1 MEGHRKGEEEIKR
14 GNPWLYDE
22 TQLAMAHLTQGKI
35 LLYPGKVVIR
45 LLHHYSRDSTKGTYS
60 SSNVIKNIY
69 ISIITNLRNYSKT
82 YPISDFDGRSTKCS
96 ATILTYNTHYCQYT
110 KSPELLEFPKHVP
123 NIYSFPS
130 ESLPSPT
137 HSPSNFLIL
146 LSYSNFPYHFFG
158 AKNFHKL
165 WVIPSN
171 NNNVDA
177 ESRAKNRR
185 GRIERGGSQ
194 RRVWCTALIT
204 EPTGP
209 AVADPNDVL
218 SRN

>member
-1 MEGHRKGEEEIKR
+1 
-14 GNPWLYDE
+14 
-22 TQLAMAHLTQGKI
+22 MAHLTQEKI

-60 SSNVIKNIY
+60 SSNLIKNIY
-69 ISIITNLRNYSKT
+69 IYVSIITTLRNYSET
-82 YPISDFDGRSTKCS
+82 YRISDFFDGRSTECS
-96 ATILTYNTHYCQYT
+96 ATILTYNTHCCQYT
-110 KSPELLEFPKHVP
+110 KSPELFEFPKHVP

-130 ESLPSPT
+130 GSFPNPA

-146 LSYSNFPYHFFG
+146 LSYCNFPYHFFG
-158 AKNFHKL
+158 AKNFHNL

-185 GRIERGGSQ
+185 GRGLRGMVLSD
-194 RRVWCTALIT
+194 
-204 EPTGP
+204 EY
-209 AVADPNDVL
+209 DVL
-218 SRN
+218 R